1 MESKNMSA
9 SMNYGSQ
16 TQPWKKYYKN
26 NGADIPAIPAQTIY
40 QSVREKA
47 MTVLDKPAL
56 HYYGTEISY
65 RELLAKIDR
74 YADAYTSMG
83 VKAGDVVSFISVA
96 LPQTVISLYALNK
109 IGAVSSFIDPRMD
122 VERIRSFVE
131 KVHSDI
137 VVTLD
142 HAFPKVEPWLDMP
155 GLKKVIVQSPADD
168 LPWAAR
174 LVYRAKNQSVT
185 LPQGDLVMWFRD
197 FEKTGADGCAV
208 EYPYEK
214 DAACAFTQTGGTT
227 GVPKCV
233 VLTNEGLNAVAMSFM
248 HYGLDARAGETFLN
262 IMPIFSSYGIVCGIH
277 MTLSMRFKV
286 FLIPDFSPD
295 KFPKLI
301 YKYRPNH
308 LLAVPAFY
316 EKLTHDP
323 KIQKMDLS
331 FVLSMGSGGDT
342 MTPEMDKKLNTFF
355 RAHGVRYPI
364 AQGYGMSEVSSAAT
378 FGQGNINKTLS
389 VGIPTPMVTVS
400 IFKPGTCE
408 ELPIGESGEICI
420 SGPTVMREYYA
431 DQEATNEL
439 ILVHPDG
446 RRWVHSGDVGHMD
459 EDGFLFVSGRIKQ
472 MITRFDGHKL
482 FPAQIETVI
491 QQQPNVVNCLVVPV
505 KDRDHGQGVLP
516 LAVVELEPGTDARQ
530 ACTTIQQ
537 YCNSIL
543 EERGRPCAVVAME
556 HIPLTS
562 MGKCDRKAV
571 EALYSNYNYQQRN
584 M

>member
-1 MESKNMSA
+1 MENKTTETVE
-9 SMNYGSQ
+9 MNYASQ
-16 TQPWKKYYKN
+16 AQPWKKHYKN
-26 NGADIPAIPAQTIY
+26 GGADVPAIPEKTIY
-40 QSVREKA
+40 QSIRDGSQ
-47 MTVLDKPAL
+47 TVLDKPAL
-56 HYYGTEISY
+56 YYYGTEISY
-65 RELLAKIDR
+65 RELMRRIDL
-74 YADAYTSMG
+74 YADAYTTMG

-109 IGAVSSFIDPRMD
+109 IGAISSFIDPRMD

-131 KVHSDI
+131 KVHSNI

-142 HAFPKVEPWLDMP
+142 RAFPKVEPWLDMP

-168 LPWAAR
+168 LPWTAR
-174 LVYRAKNQSVT
+174 IVYRAKNKTIT
-185 LPQGDLVMWFRD
+185 LPQNRRAIWFRD
-197 FEKTGADGCAV
+197 FEKTGVPGCA
-208 EYPYEK
+208 EERPYEK
-214 DAACAFTQTGGTT
+214 NAACAYTQTGGTT

-233 VLTNEGLNAVAMSFM
+233 VLTNEGLNAVALCFM

-262 IMPIFSSYGIVCGIH
+262 IMPIFSSYGIVCGVH

-355 RAHGVRYPI
+355 REHGVRYPI

-378 FGQGNINKTLS
+378 FGQGNINRTMS
-389 VGIPTPMVTVS
+389 VGIPTPLVTVG
-400 IFKPGTCE
+400 IFKPETCE

-420 SGPTVMREYYA
+420 SGPTVMREYFA
-431 DQEATNEL
+431 DQQATDEL
-439 ILVHPDG
+439 IRIHPAG
-446 RRWVHSGDVGHMD
+446 KRWVHSGDVGHMD

-482 FPAQIETVI
+482 FPVQIETVI
-491 QQQPNVVNCLVVPV
+491 QQQPGVVNCLVVPV
-505 KDRDHGQGVLP
+505 QDRDHGQGVLP
-516 LAVVELEPGTDARQ
+516 LAVVELSPEMDAKKTCK
-530 ACTTIQQ
+530 AIQQ
-537 YCNSIL
+537 YCDSVM

-556 HIPLTS
+556 QIPLTS
-562 MGKCDRKAV
+562 VGKCDRKTV
-571 EALYSNYNYQQRN
+571 EALYKDFDYR
-584 M
+584 